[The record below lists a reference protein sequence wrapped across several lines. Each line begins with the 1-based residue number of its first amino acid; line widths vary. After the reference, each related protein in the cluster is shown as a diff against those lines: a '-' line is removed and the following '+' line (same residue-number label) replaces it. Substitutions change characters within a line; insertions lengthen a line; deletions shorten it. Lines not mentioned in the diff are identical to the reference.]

1 MAKNE
6 EEAAGISTGNEQR
19 PPSCL
24 SLPTTSSA
32 STSTSN
38 GEVVGQKRKGKGCSD
53 KGKRMK
59 ISGGSDSSLKAESS
73 RLDPCYSLP
82 PELFRRILS
91 SLTFVSMRHAM
102 LVS

>member
-6 EEAAGISTGNEQR
+6 EEAAGISTGNKQR

-32 STSTSN
+32 STTTSN

-73 RLDPCYSLP
+73 RLDPCYGLP